1 MFVPCKTDMSVTFAR
16 RIPLC
21 RFMDNYFHAPREA
34 DLKNAAPIPFC
45 VRIVF
50 TFG

>member
-1 MFVPCKTDMSVTFAR
+1 MFVPCKTDMSSFAG

-34 DLKNAAPIPFC
+34 DLTNTAPLPFC
-45 VRIVF
+45 VLKVF
-50 TFG
+50 TFS